1 MGSAN
6 AIKSLA
12 QSEKKDPGGMN
23 PLPQGLGGYTRRVR
37 SRTPTEALKYKTPFR
52 QELPQVE
59 PRQNLKK
66 SAHALPEARGLLSGT
81 MKWGTPNVY
90 RKNHLSPIKDKA
102 KR

>member
-1 MGSAN
+1 
-6 AIKSLA
+6 
-12 QSEKKDPGGMN
+12 MN
-23 PLPQGLGGYTRRVR
+23 PLPQGLGGYTRWVH
-37 SRTPTEALKYKTPFR
+37 SRAPTEASKYETLVR
-52 QELPQVE
+52 QELPQVK

-81 MKWGTPNVY
+81 IKWGTPNVY